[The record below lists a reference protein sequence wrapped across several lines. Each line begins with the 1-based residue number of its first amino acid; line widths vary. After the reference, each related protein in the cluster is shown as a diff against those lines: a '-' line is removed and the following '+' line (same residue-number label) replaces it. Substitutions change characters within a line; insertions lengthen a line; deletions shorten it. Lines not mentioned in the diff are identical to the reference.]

1 MAMVGQARPAEGT
14 RDMPERPH
22 SNWSA
27 TTLVAVTGGAVALKW
42 RRILLAGECVLLTPS
57 DEDLGFEAVFTA
69 VSRRGSDALGLPLST
84 IDRLASPDKLL
95 FEAGIKVNEKLHIA
109 RRDRV
114 VDTYFGPNHEWYFRC
129 RGSGLA
135 FWPLEIRE
143 HGRTDLLIM
152 PDDERLLVA
161 VDAEG
166 KASMLRLNRSVTR
179 PLSILDRIERFTG
192 DYRFL
197 SNFFASPV
205 RDEKG
210 EYATVEHAYQAA
222 KACNDAEWYSI
233 AAASTPA
240 KAKRR
245 GNTVVVDMFWEAKRL
260 PLMRAFLVKKFA
272 PGSHLAYRLLAT
284 GNAELIEG
292 NDWNDRFWGMC
303 NGVGENHLGRLL
315 MEIRDRLR
323 ASSPSPDDRP
333 V

>member
-1 MAMVGQARPAEGT
+1 
-14 RDMPERPH
+14 MPERPNP
-22 SNWSA
+22 NWIA
-27 TTLVAVTGGAVALKW
+27 ITLVTVTGGAVALKW
-42 RRILLAGECVLLTPS
+42 RRILLAGECVLLNPS
-57 DEDLGFEAVFTA
+57 DEDLGFEAVFRA
-69 VSRRGSDALGLPLST
+69 VSKRGGDDPGPPMSS
-84 IDRLASPDKLL
+84 IDRLASLDQLL
-95 FEAGIKVNEKLHIA
+95 FEAGIEVNEKLHIA

-114 VDTYFGPNHEWYFRC
+114 VDTYFGPIYAWYFRC
-129 RGSGLA
+129 RGSALA
-135 FWPLEIRE
+135 FCSFEIRE
-143 HGRTDLLIM
+143 HERSDLLII

-161 VDAEG
+161 VDNDG
-166 KASMLRLNRSVTR
+166 TASMLRLNRPVTR

-222 KACNDAEWYSI
+222 KASNDAEWYSI
-233 AAASTPA
+233 ATASTPA

-245 GNTVVVDMFWEAKRL
+245 GSAVVTDMFWEAKRL
-260 PLMRAFLVKKFA
+260 PLMRAFLIKKFA
-272 PGSHLAYRLLAT
+272 PGSHLAYRLLST
-284 GNAELIEG
+284 GDSELIEG

-315 MEIRDRLR
+315 MESRDRLG
-323 ASSPSPDDRP
+323 ASSPSPADRP